1 MDPMPAV
8 WRALANPVRREILDL
23 LRAGPRTTGDVAS
36 RFPALSRFAVM
47 QHLGVLT
54 AAGLVRARREG
65 RERWNHLDPTPIRLL
80 YERWVSRYDEPF
92 LVTLSD
98 LKKRSETPPAAAPA
112 APDAKGR
119 SRRSTR
125 RRAPR
130 AGRSQETPR

>member
-36 RFPALSRFAVM
+36 HFPSLSRFAVM

-65 RERWNHLDPTPIRLL
+65 RERWNHLDPTPIRLI
-80 YERWVSRYDEPF
+80 YERWVSRYDEPI
-92 LVTLSD
+92 LATLTG
-98 LKKRSETPPAAAPA
+98 LKTRAEAASVAAPL
-112 APDAKGR
+112 PKGR
-119 SRRSTR
+119 SRRSGG
-125 RRAPR
+125 RRAPKSPR
-130 AGRSQETPR
+130 GQETRR